1 MKIFIEHRSE
11 TIFRSFDNLIHRCR
25 HVRIENQSCRRRRR
39 LQTAISLYRQPFFS
53 FSIDVI
59 APPSYYCSTIL
70 PFDIST
76 SISSSFNPF
85 FFFFFPRLIQ
95 FSQRWFNHNIK
106 SNRFSIHNRFDYSL
120 VFWEYSLLIFSLVLF
135 KNRCKTFSLLRG
147 DINQT
152 FLALKANMARMINF
166 LSSSLWSFFNASS
179 MLLFRKL
186 FFSFEKLI
194 KILHHRI
201 CMQQHRLLISSPCQ
215 RVITLQN
222 LLVIPCRY
230 STTMISSDY

>member
-1 MKIFIEHRSE
+1 MSSTSSSNSHFSLSS
-11 TIFRSFDNLIHRCR
+11 TFLL
-25 HVRIENQSCRRRRR
+25 V
-39 LQTAISLYRQPFFS
+39 LYR
-53 FSIDVI
+53 
-59 APPSYYCSTIL
+59 CH
-70 PFDIST
+70 ST
-76 SISSSFNPF
+76 SFLLLLHYLTIRYFDKYH

-135 KNRCKTFSLLRG
+135 KNRCKTFSLLHG
-147 DINQT
+147 DVNQT

-201 CMQQHRLLISSPCQ
+201 CMQQHRLLISLPC
-215 RVITLQN
+215 
-222 LLVIPCRY
+222 
-230 STTMISSDY
+230 